1 MAQIINK
8 FTGHFLIT
16 ALALLLAAGS
26 AARVSAQNIPQPN
39 RERLLNGL
47 TILYGNRP
55 GEANVLLKLRVHS
68 GAVFDLT
75 GKAGAMSLLADALFP
90 ESTTGEYVTEQLGGH
105 LEVTTT
111 YDAIDVSISGK
122 ASELER
128 MIELV
133 RNAVL
138 NLNLSAESVNTL
150 REVRLKQL
158 SEKRSSIS
166 DMADRAIATRLFG
179 LFPYG
184 NPAEGTVET
193 VARID
198 RTDLML
204 ARERF
209 LNADNATLVVIGG
222 VDKARLMRAA
232 RQLLGSWQKGDR
244 TVPATFRQA
253 AAVDP
258 RVLIIDQTGA
268 KTAEI
273 RLAVRGL
280 ARSDRDAA
288 AASLLASIIKQRW
301 QSADKEVSSSMVV
314 HEAYALNGM
323 LMLGGNVPTQSVA
336 KAISIAQGVM
346 HAIAKEDPGMN
357 ELENAR
363 KAVLMKF
370 ASLTPSESLADV
382 WLYGETYKISPNNQ
396 ADELNRISAADV
408 RRVAARLFEDAAPQA
423 IVVVGNVTELKAQFD
438 AKAEVRTSQ
447 PPIKPAAN
455 PSLPPKKP

>member
-8 FTGHFLIT
+8 FTGYCPIT
-16 ALALLLAAGS
+16 ALALLLAAS
-26 AARVSAQNIPQPN
+26 CASRVCAQNTPQPN

-75 GKAGAMSLLADALFP
+75 GKAGTMSLLADALFP
-90 ESTTGEYVTEQLGGH
+90 ESTTREYVAEQLGGR

-133 RNAVL
+133 RNAIL
-138 NLNLSAESVNTL
+138 NLNLSAESVTTL
-150 REVRLKQL
+150 REARLKQL

-184 NPAEGTVET
+184 NPAEGTIET
-193 VARID
+193 VAKID
-198 RTDLML
+198 RADLML

-222 VDKARLMRAA
+222 VEKARLMRAA

-258 RVLIIDQTGA
+258 RVLMVDQAGA
-268 KTAEI
+268 NNAEI
-273 RLAVRGL
+273 RLAVRAL
-280 ARSDRDAA
+280 PRSDRDAG
-288 AASLLASIIKQRW
+288 AASLLAAIIKQRW
-301 QSADKEVSSSMVV
+301 QLADNEISSPTVV
-314 HEAYALNGM
+314 HEAHALNGM
-323 LMLGGNVPTQSVA
+323 FRLGGSVPTRLAA
-336 KAISIAQGVM
+336 KAISTAQGVM
-346 HAIAKEDPGMN
+346 HAIAKEDPSMS
-357 ELENAR
+357 ELETAR
-363 KAVLMKF
+363 KTVLTKSV
-370 ASLTPSESLADV
+370 SLSPSESLADV
-382 WLYGETYKISPNNQ
+382 WLDGESYKIAANNQ
-396 ADELNRISAADV
+396 ADELNRISPADI

-423 IVVVGNVTELKAQFD
+423 IVVLGNAAELKSQFD
-438 AKAEVRTSQ
+438 ARAEVRTSL
-447 PPIKPAAN
+447 PPTKPA
-455 PSLPPKKP
+455 STSTLPPKKP

>member
-8 FTGHFLIT
+8 FTGYYLIT
-16 ALALLLAAGS
+16 ALALLLAAGGAS
-26 AARVSAQNIPQPN
+26 RVCAQNTPQPN

-75 GKAGAMSLLADALFP
+75 GKAGTMSLLADALFP
-90 ESTTGEYVTEQLGGH
+90 ESTTREYVAERLGGR

-133 RNAVL
+133 RNAIL
-138 NLNLSAESVNTL
+138 NLNLSAESVTTL
-150 REVRLKQL
+150 REARLKQL

-193 VARID
+193 VAKID
-198 RTDLML
+198 RADLML
-204 ARERF
+204 ARQRF

-222 VDKARLMRAA
+222 VEKARLMRAA

-258 RVLIIDQTGA
+258 RVLMVDQAGA
-268 KTAEI
+268 NNAEI

-280 ARSDRDAA
+280 PRSDRDAG
-288 AASLLASIIKQRW
+288 AASLLAAIIKQRW
-301 QSADKEVSSSMVV
+301 QLADKEISSPTVV
-314 HEAYALNGM
+314 HEAHALNGM
-323 LMLGGNVPTQSVA
+323 FMLSGSVPTRSAA
-336 KAISIAQGVM
+336 KAISTAQGVM
-346 HAIAKEDPGMN
+346 HAITKEDPSMS
-357 ELENAR
+357 ELETAR
-363 KAVLMKF
+363 KTVLTK
-370 ASLTPSESLADV
+370 SVLLSPSESLADV
-382 WLYGETYKISPNNQ
+382 WLDGESYKIAANNQ
-396 ADELNRISAADV
+396 ADELNRISPADI

-423 IVVVGNVTELKAQFD
+423 IVVLGNAAELKSQFD
-438 AKAEVRTSQ
+438 ARAEVRTSQ
-447 PPIKPAAN
+447 PPTKPA
-455 PSLPPKKP
+455 STSTLPPKKP

>member
-8 FTGHFLIT
+8 FTGYYLIT
-16 ALALLLAAGS
+16 ALALLLAAGGAS
-26 AARVSAQNIPQPN
+26 RVCAQNTPQPN

-75 GKAGAMSLLADALFP
+75 GKAGTMSLLADALFP
-90 ESTTGEYVTEQLGGH
+90 ESTTREYVAEQLGGR

-133 RNAVL
+133 RNAIL
-138 NLNLSAESVNTL
+138 NLNLSAENVTTL
-150 REVRLKQL
+150 REARLKQL

-166 DMADRAIATRLFG
+166 DVADRTIATRLFG

-193 VARID
+193 VAKID
-198 RTDLML
+198 RADLML

-222 VDKARLMRAA
+222 VEKTRLMRAA

-253 AAVDP
+253 AAVDQ
-258 RVLIIDQTGA
+258 RVLMVDQAGA
-268 KTAEI
+268 NNAEI

-280 ARSDRDAA
+280 TRSDRDAA
-288 AASLLASIIKQRW
+288 AASLLAAIIKQRW
-301 QSADKEVSSSMVV
+301 QSADNEISSPAVV
-314 HEAYALNGM
+314 HEAHALNGM
-323 LMLGGNVPTQSVA
+323 FMLGGSVPTRSAA
-336 KAISIAQGVM
+336 KAISTAQGVM
-346 HAIAKEDPGMN
+346 HAIAKEDPSMS
-357 ELENAR
+357 ELETAR
-363 KAVLMKF
+363 KTVLMKSV
-370 ASLTPSESLADV
+370 SLSPSESLADA
-382 WLYGETYKISPNNQ
+382 WLDAESYKIPANNQ
-396 ADELNRISAADV
+396 ADELNRISPADV
-408 RRVAARLFEDAAPQA
+408 RRAAARLFEDAAPQA
-423 IVVVGNVTELKAQFD
+423 IVVFGNAAELKSQFD

-447 PPIKPAAN
+447 PPTKPAAN
-455 PSLPPKKP
+455 SAVPPKKP

>member
-8 FTGHFLIT
+8 FTNCCLTT
-16 ALALLLAAGS
+16 ALALLIAGGGAS
-26 AARVSAQNIPQPN
+26 HARAQNTPQPD

-68 GAVFDLT
+68 GAVFDMT
-75 GKAGAMSLLADALFP
+75 GKAGTMSLLGDALFP
-90 ESTTGEYVTEQLGGH
+90 ESTTREYVAEQLGGH

-111 YDAIDVSISGK
+111 YDAIDVSVSGK

-133 RNAVL
+133 RNAIL
-138 NLNLSAESVNTL
+138 NLNLSAESVTTL
-150 REVRLKQL
+150 REARLKQL

-166 DMADRAIATRLFG
+166 DVANRAISTRLFG
-179 LFPYG
+179 SFPYG
-184 NPAEGTVET
+184 NPAEGSIET
-193 VARID
+193 VAKID
-198 RTDLML
+198 RADLML

-244 TVPATFRQA
+244 IVPATFRQA

-258 RVLIIDQTGA
+258 RVLMIDQAGA
-268 KTAEI
+268 NNAEI

-280 ARSDRDAA
+280 VRSDRDAA
-288 AASLLASIIKQRW
+288 AASLLAAIIKQRW
-301 QSADKEVSSSMVV
+301 QSADSAISSPMVI
-314 HEAYALNGM
+314 HEAHALNGM
-323 LMLGGNVPTQSVA
+323 FMLGGSVPTQSAA
-336 KAISIAQGVM
+336 KAISTAQGVM
-346 HAIAKEDPGMN
+346 HAIAREDPSMS
-357 ELENAR
+357 ELETAR
-363 KAVLMKF
+363 KTVLMKSS
-370 ASLTPSESLADV
+370 SLSPSESLADV
-382 WLYGETYKISPNNQ
+382 WLDGETYKMPANNQ
-396 ADELNRISAADV
+396 ADELNRISPADI

-423 IVVVGNVTELKAQFD
+423 IVVLGNTAELKSQFD
-438 AKAEVRTSQ
+438 ARAEVRTNQ
-447 PPIKPAAN
+447 PPTKPAAN
-455 PSLPPKKP
+455 PSLPAKKP

>member
-1 MAQIINK
+1 MAEIINK
-8 FTGHFLIT
+8 FTSYFLIT
-16 ALALLLAAGS
+16 VLALLLAAGS
-26 AARVSAQNIPQPN
+26 AARVSAQNVSQPD
-39 RERLLNGL
+39 REQLLNGL

-75 GKAGAMSLLADALFP
+75 GKAGTMSLLADALFP

-133 RNAVL
+133 RNAIL

-150 REVRLKQL
+150 REIRLKQL
-158 SEKRSSIS
+158 SEKHSSIS
-166 DMADRAIATRLFG
+166 EMADRAIATRLFG

-193 VARID
+193 VAKID
-198 RTDLML
+198 RADLML
-204 ARERF
+204 SRERF
-209 LNADNATLVVIGG
+209 MNADNATMVVIGG

-258 RVLIIDQTGA
+258 RVLIIDQSGA
-268 KTAEI
+268 KSAEI

-288 AASLLASIIKQRW
+288 AASLLAAIIKQRW
-301 QSADKEVSSSMVV
+301 QSADKEISTEKVV

-323 LMLGGNVPTQSVA
+323 FLLGGNVPAQSTA

-346 HAIAKEDPGMN
+346 HAIAKEDPSMN

-363 KAVLMKF
+363 KTVLMKS
-370 ASLTPSESLADV
+370 ASLSPSESLADM
-382 WLYGETYKISPNNQ
+382 WLDGETYKISPHNQ
-396 ADELNRISAADV
+396 ADELNRISPADV
-408 RRVAARLFEDAAPQA
+408 RRVAARLFEDAAPEA
-423 IVVVGNVTELKAQFD
+423 IVVVGNVAELKAQFD
-438 AKAEVRTSQ
+438 AKAEIRTSQ
-447 PPIKPAAN
+447 PPIKPASN

>member
-8 FTGHFLIT
+8 FTGYCLISV
-16 ALALLLAAGS
+16 LALLLAAGCAS
-26 AARVSAQNIPQPN
+26 RVRAQNTPQPN

-75 GKAGAMSLLADALFP
+75 GKAGTMSLLADALFP
-90 ESTTGEYVTEQLGGH
+90 ESTTREYVAEQLGGR

-133 RNAVL
+133 RNAIL
-138 NLNLSAESVNTL
+138 NLNLSADSVTTL
-150 REVRLKQL
+150 REARIKQL
-158 SEKRSSIS
+158 SEKRSS
-166 DMADRAIATRLFG
+166 MADIADRTIANRLFG

-193 VARID
+193 VAKID
-198 RTDLML
+198 RADLML

-222 VDKARLMRAA
+222 VEKTRLMRAA

-253 AAVDP
+253 AAVDT
-258 RVLIIDQTGA
+258 RVLMVDQAGA
-268 KTAEI
+268 NNAEI
-273 RLAVRGL
+273 RIAVRGL
-280 ARSDRDAA
+280 ARPDRDAA
-288 AASLLASIIKQRW
+288 TASLLAAIIKQRW
-301 QSADKEVSSSMVV
+301 QSADNEISSPMVV
-314 HEAYALNGM
+314 HEAHALNGM
-323 LMLGGNVPTQSVA
+323 FMLGGSVPTRAAA
-336 KAISIAQGVM
+336 KAISTAQGVM
-346 HAIAKEDPGMN
+346 HAIAKEDPSMS
-357 ELENAR
+357 ELEAAR
-363 KAVLMKF
+363 KTVLMKSV
-370 ASLTPSESLADV
+370 SLSPSESLAEA
-382 WLYGETYKISPNNQ
+382 WLDGESYNIPANNQ
-396 ADELNRISAADV
+396 ADELNRILPPDI

-423 IVVVGNVTELKAQFD
+423 IVVLGNAAELKSQFD
-438 AKAEVRTSQ
+438 ARAEVRTSQ
-447 PPIKPAAN
+447 PPTKPTAN
-455 PSLPPKKP
+455 SALPTKKP

>member
-8 FTGHFLIT
+8 FTGYCLIT
-16 ALALLLAAGS
+16 ALALLLAAGGAS
-26 AARVSAQNIPQPN
+26 RVFAQITPQPN

-55 GEANVLLKLRVHS
+55 GETNVLLKLRVHS

-75 GKAGAMSLLADALFP
+75 GKAGTMSLLGDALFP
-90 ESTTGEYVTEQLGGH
+90 ESTTREYVAEQLGGR
-105 LEVTTT
+105 LEVATT

-122 ASELER
+122 ASDLER

-133 RNAVL
+133 RNAIL
-138 NLNLSAESVNTL
+138 NLNLSAESVTTL
-150 REVRLKQL
+150 REARLKQL

-193 VARID
+193 VAKLD
-198 RTDLML
+198 RADLML

-222 VDKARLMRAA
+222 VEKARLMRAA

-258 RVLIIDQTGA
+258 RVLMVDQAGA
-268 KTAEI
+268 NNAEI

-280 ARSDRDAA
+280 PRSDRDAG
-288 AASLLASIIKQRW
+288 AASLLAAIIKQRW
-301 QSADKEVSSSMVV
+301 QSADNEISSPTVV
-314 HEAYALNGM
+314 HEAHALNGM
-323 LMLGGNVPTQSVA
+323 FMLGGSVPTRSAA
-336 KAISIAQGVM
+336 KAISTAQGVM
-346 HAIAKEDPGMN
+346 HAIAKEDPSMS
-357 ELENAR
+357 ELDTAR
-363 KAVLMKF
+363 KTVLTKSV
-370 ASLTPSESLADV
+370 SLSPSESLADV
-382 WLYGETYKISPNNQ
+382 WLDGESYKIAANNQ
-396 ADELNRISAADV
+396 ADELNRISPADI

-423 IVVVGNVTELKAQFD
+423 IVVLGNAAELKSQFD
-438 AKAEVRTSQ
+438 ARAEVRPSQ
-447 PPIKPAAN
+447 PPTKPAAN
-455 PSLPPKKP
+455 SALPPKKP

>member
-1 MAQIINK
+1 MAQFINE
-8 FTGHFLIT
+8 FASYCLIT
-16 ALALLLAAGS
+16 ALASLLAAGGAS
-26 AARVSAQNIPQPN
+26 RVWAQNTPQPS

-47 TILYGNRP
+47 TILYANRP

-75 GKAGAMSLLADALFP
+75 GKAGTMSLLADALFP
-90 ESTTGEYVTEQLGGH
+90 ESTTHEYVAEQLGGR

-111 YDAIDVSISGK
+111 YEAIDVSISGK

-133 RNAVL
+133 RNAIL
-138 NLNLSAESVNTL
+138 NLNLSAENVTTL
-150 REVRLKQL
+150 REARLKQL

-166 DMADRAIATRLFG
+166 DVADRTIATRLFG

-193 VARID
+193 VAKID
-198 RTDLML
+198 RADLML

-222 VDKARLMRAA
+222 VEKTRLMRAA

-253 AAVDP
+253 AAVDQ
-258 RVLIIDQTGA
+258 RVLMVDQAGA
-268 KTAEI
+268 NNAEI

-280 ARSDRDAA
+280 TRSDRDAA
-288 AASLLASIIKQRW
+288 AASLLAAIIKQRW
-301 QSADKEVSSSMVV
+301 QSADNEISSPAVV
-314 HEAYALNGM
+314 HEAHALNGM
-323 LMLGGNVPTQSVA
+323 FMLGGSVPTRSAA
-336 KAISIAQGVM
+336 KAISTAQGVM
-346 HAIAKEDPGMN
+346 HAIAKEDPSMS
-357 ELENAR
+357 ELETAR
-363 KAVLMKF
+363 KTVLMKSV
-370 ASLTPSESLADV
+370 SLSPSESLADV
-382 WLYGETYKISPNNQ
+382 WLDGESYKIAANNQ
-396 ADELNRISAADV
+396 ADELNRISPADI

-423 IVVVGNVTELKAQFD
+423 IVVLGNAAELKSQFD
-438 AKAEVRTSQ
+438 ARAEVRTSQ
-447 PPIKPAAN
+447 PPTKPA
-455 PSLPPKKP
+455 STST

>member
-8 FTGHFLIT
+8 FTGYCLIT
-16 ALALLLAAGS
+16 ALGLLLTAGGAS
-26 AARVSAQNIPQPN
+26 RVCAQNTPQPN

-75 GKAGAMSLLADALFP
+75 GKAGTMSLLGDALFP
-90 ESTTGEYVTEQLGGH
+90 ESTTREYVAEQLGGH

-111 YDAIDVSISGK
+111 FDAIDVSLSGK

-133 RNAVL
+133 RNAIL
-138 NLNLSAESVNTL
+138 NLNLSADSVTTL
-150 REVRLKQL
+150 REARIKQL

-166 DMADRAIATRLFG
+166 DIADRTIATRLFG

-193 VARID
+193 VAKID
-198 RTDLML
+198 RADLML

-222 VDKARLMRAA
+222 VEKTRLMRAA

-258 RVLIIDQTGA
+258 RVLMVDQAGA
-268 KTAEI
+268 NNAEI

-288 AASLLASIIKQRW
+288 AASLLAAIIKQRW
-301 QSADKEVSSSMVV
+301 QSADNEISSPMVV
-314 HEAYALNGM
+314 HEAHALNGM
-323 LMLGGNVPTQSVA
+323 FMLGGSVPTRSAA
-336 KAISIAQGVM
+336 KAISTAQGVM
-346 HAIAKEDPGMN
+346 HAIAKEDPSMS
-357 ELENAR
+357 ELETAR
-363 KAVLMKF
+363 ETVLIKSV
-370 ASLTPSESLADV
+370 SLSPSESLADV
-382 WLYGETYKISPNNQ
+382 WLDGESYKIPASNQ
-396 ADELNRISAADV
+396 ADELNRISPADI

-423 IVVVGNVTELKAQFD
+423 IVVLGNAAELKSQFD

-455 PSLPPKKP
+455 SAVPPKKP